1 MTRFSVFLLAILV
14 LMIALFAGFQRRL
27 IYYPSTGTPA
37 ALAQMAQAEGFE
49 PLANPSGETI
59 AWIQSPRD
67 GAAPEAVFIVFHGNA
82 GFALHR
88 SYYRDALRE
97 LSADRWTFVVLEYP
111 GYGARSGS
119 PSKDSLEAA
128 AAEVLETVLARHPV
142 PIYLIGESLGAG
154 VATSLAASH
163 PENVRGLILVTPFTS
178 LAAVG
183 RHHYPFLPVRLL
195 LRDNFDNVRNLKNFD
210 GPVAVV
216 LAEDDRI
223 IPAAIGKKLYE
234 AYEGPRRLWTQ
245 PGAGHNTLDL
255 NPENPMWKEIGDF
268 LLAPPTGGS
277 GS

>member
-49 PLANPSGETI
+49 PLANPAGGTI

-97 LSADRWTFVVLEYP
+97 LSADRWACVVLEYP
-111 GYGARSGS
+111 GYGARPGS

-195 LRDNFDNVRNLKNFD
+195 LRDNFDNVRNLKNFG

-223 IPAAIGKKLYE
+223 IPASIGKKLYE